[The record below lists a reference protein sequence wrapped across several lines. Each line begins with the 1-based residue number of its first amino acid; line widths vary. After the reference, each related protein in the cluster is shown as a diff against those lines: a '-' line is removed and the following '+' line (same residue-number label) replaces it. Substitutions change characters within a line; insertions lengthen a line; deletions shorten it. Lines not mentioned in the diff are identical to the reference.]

1 MTILGHPPTIIGSA
15 PHPSEPMTPT
25 ASNAWHRLRAVRALA
40 PCRRRQHC
48 SSAEGPRFHGCGS
61 TLLGGS
67 TPGSLWTPGSALA
80 SAEPDTERPC
90 RRSPLDD
97 EAEGKEAMFSTAT
110 APTRRGRFFQQHT
123 MSDTT

>member
-80 SAEPDTERPC
+80 GAEPNTERPC
-90 RRSPLDD
+90 RRSPL
-97 EAEGKEAMFSTAT
+97 G
-110 APTRRGRFFQQHT
+110 RRGRRQGGHVLYVDSADAPWTLFQQHT
-123 MSDTT
+123 MPDTT